1 MNNEIKV
8 GKTNAVMTIEAI
20 GKLTMPADTG
30 RETKKAFVAYEA
42 GNKAN
47 LELCKA
53 LARIKTTE
61 SYKEVYNADGVN
73 VTPTF
78 GDFAEIVLNM
88 SKSGASGYASVGEV
102 FGKLLDNGYKY
113 GHFVLMLK
121 LRKVLDENGNPFD
134 GEAIV
139 NLCEDHG
146 ATPEISTRKLD
157 DIIKSILCEDAG
169 NDGDGDGDENGDGDG
184 EQGDEDGDNNE
195 ADELDKAFRVIRAK
209 ATDAGV
215 YDKVNKLIVE
225 LEKIVKGA

>member
-8 GKTNAVMTIEAI
+8 GKTNAVMTIEAV

-121 LRKVLDENGNPFD
+121 LRKVLDENGNPLD

-157 DIIKSILCEDAG
+157 EIIKAILCEDADADDD
-169 NDGDGDGDENGDGDG
+169 N
-184 EQGDEDGDNNE
+184 DEDGD
-195 ADELDKAFRVIRAK
+195 ADDDNDEDGDEETADDLDKAFKVIRAK

-215 YDKVNKLIVE
+215 YDKVNKLILE
-225 LEKIVKGA
+225 LEKIVKGV

>member
-8 GKTNAVMTIEAI
+8 GKTNAVMTVDTI

-30 RETKKAFVAYEA
+30 RETKKAFVAVEA

-78 GDFAEIVLNM
+78 GDFAEVVLNM

-121 LRKVLDENGNPFD
+121 LRKVLNENGNPLD

-139 NLCEDHG
+139 NLCEDRG

-157 DIIKSILCEDAG
+157 EIIKTILCEDNG
-169 NDGDGDGDENGDGDG
+169 QDEEAEDEDGDG
-184 EQGDEDGDNNE
+184 EQGDEDGDEND
-195 ADELDKAFRVIRAK
+195 ADELDKAFKVIRSK

-225 LEKIVKGA
+225 LEKIVKGV

>member
-1 MNNEIKV
+1 MTNEIKV

-30 RETKKAFVAYEA
+30 RETKKAFVAFEA

-61 SYKEVYNADGVN
+61 SYKEVYNTDGVN

-78 GDFAEIVLNM
+78 GDFAELVLNM

-102 FGKLLDNGYKY
+102 FGDHLDNGYKY

-121 LRKVLDENGNPFD
+121 LRKILDENGAPLT
-134 GEAIV
+134 GAAIIEMI
-139 NLCEDHG
+139 EDHG
-146 ATPEISTRKLD
+146 ATPEMSTRKLD
-157 DIIKSILCEDAG
+157 ELIKSLLGADPADDNADDADNEDDA
-169 NDGDGDGDENGDGDG
+169 DGDGTG
-184 EQGDEDGDNNE
+184 EDE
-195 ADELDKAFRVIRAK
+195 ADGADDLEKAFRVIRAK

-225 LEKIVKGA
+225 LEKIVKGV

>member
-1 MNNEIKV
+1 MNNEIKL
-8 GKTNAVMTIEAI
+8 GKTNAVMTVDTI

-30 RETKKAFVAYEA
+30 RETKKAFVAVEA

-78 GDFAEIVLNM
+78 GDFAEVVLNM

-102 FGKLLDNGYKY
+102 FGELLDNGYKY

-121 LRKVLDENGNPFD
+121 LRKVLDENGNPLD

-157 DIIKSILCEDAG
+157 EIIKTILCEDNG
-169 NDGDGDGDENGDGDG
+169 QDEEAEDEDGDG
-184 EQGDEDGDNNE
+184 EQDDEDGDEND
-195 ADELDKAFRVIRAK
+195 ADELDKAFKVIRSK

-225 LEKIVKGA
+225 LEKIVKGV

>member
-53 LARIKTTE
+53 LSRIKTTE

-121 LRKVLDENGNPFD
+121 LRKVLDENGNPLD

-146 ATPEISTRKLD
+146 ATPEMSTRKLD
-157 DIIKSILCEDAG
+157 ELIKSILCDEVYGGEESDDDDA
-169 NDGDGDGDENGDGDG
+169 GDGDDADDEYADG
-184 EQGDEDGDNNE
+184 NE
-195 ADELDKAFRVIRAK
+195 ADDLDKAFKVIRSK

-215 YDKVNKLIVE
+215 YDKVNKLIIE
-225 LEKIVKGA
+225 LEKIVKGV

>member
-1 MNNEIKV
+1 MTNEIKV
-8 GKTNAVMTIEAI
+8 GKTNAVMTIEVI

-30 RETKKAFVAYEA
+30 RETKKAFVACEA

-78 GDFAEIVLNM
+78 GDFAELVLNM
-88 SKSGASGYASVGEV
+88 PKSGASGYASVGEV

-121 LRKVLDENGNPFD
+121 LRKVLDENGNSLD

-157 DIIKSILCEDAG
+157 DIIKSILCEDNDD
-169 NDGDGDGDENGDGDG
+169 NDGDGNGD
-184 EQGDEDGDNNE
+184 EQGDDDNGDEQGDDNE
-195 ADELDKAFRVIRAK
+195 ANELDKAFRVIRAK

>member
-1 MNNEIKV
+1 MTNEIKV

-78 GDFAEIVLNM
+78 GDFAELVLNM

-121 LRKVLDENGNPFD
+121 LRKVLDENGNPLD

-146 ATPEISTRKLD
+146 ATPEMSTRKLD
-157 DIIKSILCEDAG
+157 DIIKSILCEDNDD
-169 NDGDGDGDENGDGDG
+169 NDGDGNGD
-184 EQGDEDGDNNE
+184 EQGDDNGDEQGDDNE
-195 ADELDKAFRVIRAK
+195 ANELDKAFRVIRAK

>member
-53 LARIKTTE
+53 LSRIKTTE

-121 LRKVLDENGNPFD
+121 LRKVLDENGNPLD

-146 ATPEISTRKLD
+146 AAPEISTRKLD
-157 DIIKSILCEDAG
+157 EIIKGILCEDAG
-169 NDGDGDGDENGDGDG
+169 DDADA
-184 EQGDEDGDNNE
+184 EDDTDDAE
-195 ADELDKAFRVIRAK
+195 DDAEDTTDDLDKAFKVIRSK

-215 YDKVNKLIVE
+215 YDKVNKLILE
-225 LEKIVKGA
+225 LEKIVKGG

>member
-53 LARIKTTE
+53 LSRIKTTE

-121 LRKVLDENGNPFD
+121 LRKVLDENGNPLD

-157 DIIKSILCEDAG
+157 EIIKSILCEDAG
-169 NDGDGDGDENGDGDG
+169 DGDDADDADDDADG
-184 EQGDEDGDNNE
+184 EGAEDDAE
-195 ADELDKAFRVIRAK
+195 DITDDLDKAFKIIRSK

-215 YDKVNKLIVE
+215 YDKVNNLILE
-225 LEKIVKGA
+225 LEKIVKGV

>member
-8 GKTNAVMTIEAI
+8 GKTNAVMTIEAV

-61 SYKEVYNADGVN
+61 SYKEVYNSDGVN

-102 FGKLLDNGYKY
+102 FGAYLESGWKY
-113 GHFVLMLK
+113 GHFALMLK
-121 LRKVLDENGNPFD
+121 MRKILDENGSPLN
-134 GEAIV
+134 GQCIIEM
-139 NLCEDHG
+139 LEDHG
-146 ATPEISTRKLD
+146 ATPEMSTRKLD
-157 DIIKSILCEDAG
+157 ELIKSILCDEVFGGEESED
-169 NDGDGDGDENGDGDG
+169 DGEEDGDG
-184 EQGDEDGDNNE
+184 EQGDEDGNNE
-195 ADELDKAFRVIRAK
+195 ADELDKAFKVIRSK

-215 YDKVNKLIVE
+215 YDKVNKLIIE
-225 LEKIVKGA
+225 LEKIVKGV